1 MQAGVDLTEQLEDE
15 LLVEDRALDELGAA
29 GAQERLDVRDAAGAE
44 VVEHQDL
51 MAVCRQ
57 TVGEVR
63 ADESC
68 STRDQVPQERV
79 PFIGQAEVTFR
90 AYPGP
95 K

>member
-1 MQAGVDLTEQLEDE
+1 MEAGVDLTEQLEDE
-15 LLVEDRALDELGAA
+15 LLVEDRSSTNSARL
-29 GAQERLDVRDAAGAE
+29 ERSDSTFEMRPVLRSSSTRT
-44 VVEHQDL
+44 

-79 PFIGQAEVTFR
+79 PFIGQAEVTR